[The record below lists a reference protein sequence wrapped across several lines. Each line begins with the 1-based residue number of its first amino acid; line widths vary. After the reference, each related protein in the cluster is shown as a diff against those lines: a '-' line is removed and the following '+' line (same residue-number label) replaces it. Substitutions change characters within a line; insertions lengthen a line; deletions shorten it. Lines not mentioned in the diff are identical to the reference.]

1 MSSKSSVD
9 HPMCQECTD
18 MLLEMLEKQ
27 LEDVGRKRDC
37 YIDYL
42 KKVKESQVSDEEEKE
57 LQKQVNE
64 VR

>member
-1 MSSKSSVD
+1 
-9 HPMCQECTD
+9 